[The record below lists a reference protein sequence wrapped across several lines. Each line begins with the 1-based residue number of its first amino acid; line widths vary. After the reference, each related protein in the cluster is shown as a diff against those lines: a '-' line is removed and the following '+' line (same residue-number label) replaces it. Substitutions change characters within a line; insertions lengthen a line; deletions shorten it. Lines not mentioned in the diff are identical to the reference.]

1 MKKFLRISLIGT
13 AVSAIIYFGAAL
25 IMAFLPAPTFT
36 VDPFP
41 VAQHAEVAHT
51 PQQYTMRDGETLF
64 ARQFPAESDTTILL
78 VHGVTSES
86 SAFNVSAQQLQAVSG
101 AEVVAIDLRG
111 HGQSGGTVGDVDYIG
126 QYQDDVVDVITAI
139 QTEKPNG
146 RIILAGHSMGGGI
159 GLQFAQL
166 EDAPAVDGYLFFA
179 PHLGSNAPTM
189 PQPNPDA
196 TAAEIEAAA
205 AYSQLHVPRLIGL
218 IMLEQVGVKG
228 LGHLDTLFFNLTDD
242 VTHTYSF
249 RATANAA
256 PQDYVAALTAV
267 NAPMLVVVG
276 SNDEAFVADEF
287 PSAITSHS
295 DGEVHIIDGENHN
308 SIVESAAAM
317 SIIQNWL
324 DETELTS
331 SNS

>member
-1 MKKFLRISLIGT
+1 MKKFLRISLIGI

-41 VAQHAEVAHT
+41 VVQNADVAHT
-51 PQQYTMRDGETLF
+51 PQQYTMRDGETIF
-64 ARQFPAESDTTILL
+64 ARQFPAESDMTILL

-86 SAFNVSAQQLQAVSG
+86 SAFNVSAQQLQEVSG

-111 HGQSGGTVGDVDYIG
+111 HGQSGGPVGDVDYIG
-126 QYQDDVVDVITAI
+126 QYQDDVADVITAMRA
-139 QTEKPNG
+139 EKPNG
-146 RIILAGHSMGGGI
+146 RFILAGHSMGGGI
-159 GLQFAQL
+159 ALQFAQL
-166 EDAPAVDGYLFFA
+166 EDAPEVDGYLFFA
-179 PHLGSNAPTM
+179 PHLGTNAPTL
-189 PQPNPDA
+189 PQPDPEMAD
-196 TAAEIEAAA
+196 IAA

-218 IMLEQVGVKG
+218 IMLEQVGIKG
-228 LGHLDTLFFNLTDD
+228 LSHLDTLFFNLTDD

-267 NAPMLVVVG
+267 SAPMLVVVG
-276 SNDEAFVADEF
+276 SNDEAFVADQY
-287 PSAITSHS
+287 PGAITTHS

-308 SIVESAAAM
+308 SILESTAAM
-317 SIIQNWL
+317 TIIENWL
-324 DETELTS
+324 NATDLAS
-331 SNS
+331 SN